1 MAERGGGFGSGF
13 RDGGRGRG
21 GPRGRGLRGRGRG
34 REERGG
40 GRGGRGRGG
49 RGDRGRGGRGRGERG
64 SKDEWTPMTK
74 LGRLVKE
81 GKFPSI
87 QDIYLYSIK
96 IKEVEII
103 DHYFNEEAGTELKD
117 EIMGI
122 QPVQRQTA
130 AGQRTRFKAWVVV
143 GDNKSHVGLGARC
156 AAEVGIAI
164 RGAHIMAKLSLV
176 PIRKGYWGLKIGPP
190 HTLPCKISGKCGSS
204 RIRLIP
210 APRGTGLVAAA
221 PTKKLL
227 QLAGITDIY
236 SRSCGE
242 TRTTGNFVTA
252 CYLALRK
259 SFKIL
264 TPDLWIN
271 TQIEQN
277 PLDKF
282 LVKDEEK

>member
-1 MAERGGGFGSGF
+1 MADRGGGGGFGSGF
-13 RDGGRGRG
+13 RSRGRG
-21 GPRGRGLRGRGRG
+21 GPRGASRGRGRG
-34 REERGG
+34 GREDRG
-40 GRGGRGRGG
+40 GRGLRGRGG
-49 RGDRGRGGRGRGERG
+49 RGDRGDRRGGRDRGG
-64 SKDEWTPMTK
+64 KDEWVPVTK
-74 LGRLVKE
+74 LGRLVKDN
-81 GKFPSI
+81 KFPSI

-143 GDNKSHVGLGARC
+143 GDHKSHVGLGAKC

-190 HTLPCKISGKCGSS
+190 HTLPCKISGKCGST

-221 PTKKLL
+221 ATKKLL
-227 QLAGITDIY
+227 QLSGLIDIY
-236 SRSCGE
+236 SRCTGE

-271 TQIEQN
+271 TQLEQN
-277 PLDKF
+277 PLDKHV
-282 LVKDEEK
+282 VKDEDK